1 MLRAFN
7 VFRTLLIVIACSA
20 QEQYS
25 SNFFQ
30 ALLLFLVSE
39 IFALTRARTTFFKLF
54 QPRLLFFCYWDICSL
69 PAQEQYHLNFVF
81 NPSSPV
87 QLCLMNKNCF
97 YNPLVCTKNNHNG
110 YLAWSTFVFTNNCGF
125 FLPQSIN
132 PIVQFGTLA
141 EKKRETVGIFPEW
154 GTPPPPSPPFG
165 NVMFLR
171 EKK

>member
-110 YLAWSTFVFTNNCGF
+110 HLSWSTF
-125 FLPQSIN
+125 FLPTIALFRRFQKSNIFLEGSGHPNFMN
-132 PIVQFGTLA
+132 PFEYMVNHSQASNFQKEL
-141 EKKRETVGIFPEW
+141 E
-154 GTPPPPSPPFG
+154 
-165 NVMFLR
+165 L
-171 EKK
+171 